1 MSERPVFN
9 VAQLLKEPLGAT
21 RRGEID
27 ARLQDLVPD
36 LRRSGLAKDDPQM
49 TLQGNVR
56 LMHTT
61 DGVLVQG
68 DLAAT
73 VTLPCVRCLEPV
85 TVPLDVP
92 VEETFVPT
100 LDVVTGQALR
110 PEEQDEAL
118 WIDEHHILDMSEV
131 LRQDVL
137 VDMPVHVL
145 CRPDCKGLCPTCG
158 KNLNEGPCDCQAEI
172 DPRWAR
178 LADLLRDDQ
187 QSQTDLDK
195 E

>member
-21 RRGEID
+21 RRNEID
-27 ARLQDLVPD
+27 VRVQDLVPD
-36 LRRSGLAKDDPQM
+36 LAQIEPDADEAEA
-49 TLQGNVR
+49 TLRGTVR
-56 LMHTT
+56 MMHST

-68 DLAAT
+68 DLEADVA
-73 VTLPCVRCLEPV
+73 VPCARCLEPV
-85 TVPLDVP
+85 PVHLDVP

-100 LDVVTGQALR
+100 LDVVTGQTVR
-110 PEEQDEAL
+110 PEEEDQAL

-137 VDMPVHVL
+137 VALPMHAV
-145 CRPDCKGLCPTCG
+145 CRSDCKGLCPTCG
-158 KNLNEGPCDCQAEI
+158 KNLNEGSCDCQAEP

-178 LADLLRDDQ
+178 LANLLDNDHKPD
-187 QSQTDLDK
+187 SDLDK